1 MESIAINFRKAQKV
15 QKALII
21 YEALVQRYKKSRV
34 LMRHHAVPG
43 LTLYLNYA
51 GFLEAADELE
61 KAEEIGKEGLR
72 HGLECCRGDMAGDIL
87 ANLSLVYGKRGL
99 PEVEETYL
107 RYGYNLI
114 CLYDRKDIMVIL
126 QKAYQDKFHRDI
138 D

>member
-1 MESIAINFRKAQKV
+1 MAINLRKAQKV
-15 QKALII
+15 EEALRI
-21 YEALVQRYKKSRV
+21 YEALVQRYQKSRV

-72 HGLECCRGDMAGDIL
+72 HGLECCRGDMAGDKL